1 MQCSVLSLFMG
12 PKWSRRICIA
22 QVFWSSFKW
31 SINCRKE
38 SRTWLHWEHKKCFIK
53 RWWRSFLERLEFAI
67 LAKKFSCLDSTWWY
81 ILTILLWEEM
91 QLEWKLFWCLFF
103 SFWERTSGVAF
114 FTISSSLKDKSSL
127 QHFPVFLDE
136 KGLMTVFFENA
147 LHFLLSVGTN
157 TF

>member
-1 MQCSVLSLFMG
+1 MLTILLNWASLKWQSWQLRIRWNCGFANVTFGFFYALMQCLSLFVG

-67 LAKKFSCLDSTWWY
+67 LAKNVLAR
-81 ILTILLWEEM
+81 ILHDDIYW
-91 QLEWKLFWCLFF
+91 QFF
-103 SFWERTSGVAF
+103 CGKRCNLNGSFSGVF
-114 FTISSSLKDKSSL
+114 FFFFFGKNIRCCIF
-127 QHFPVFLDE
+127 HNFFFP
-136 KGLMTVFFENA
+136 KR
-147 LHFLLSVGTN
+147 
-157 TF
+157 